1 MKRVAHKK
9 GLRLIAGYK
18 IAKGLLLLGASAG
31 LLALLNRDL
40 AAMLKEA
47 VNALHAGPPH
57 NHLVHGLI
65 AMFGVMDVK
74 TLEELGVGTLV
85 YGSLTL
91 TEGIGLWLAMRW
103 AVYLAIVANSL
114 FIPVELYTL
123 SQRFTVMKLVVLAI
137 NVAIVWYLVK
147 HLASER
153 RQGGRPGAG
162 HPDRSAILRHDP

>member
-1 MKRVAHKK
+1 MKRVAHRK
-9 GLRLIAGYK
+9 GLRLIAGFK

-40 AAMLKEA
+40 AAMLEEA

-65 AMFGVMDVK
+65 AMLGVMDVK
-74 TLEELGVGTLV
+74 TLEELGVGTLA

-103 AVYLAIVANSL
+103 AAYLTVVANSL

-123 SQRFTVMKLVVLAI
+123 SQRFTLLKSVVLAI
-137 NVAIVWYLVK
+137 NVAIVWYLVR
-147 HLASER
+147 HLKSER
-153 RQGGRPGAG
+153 RHSGHPGAG
-162 HPDRSAILRHDP
+162 HPDKSAILRRDP